1 MSDRFHPISM
11 RQLSRWVFSELA
23 KKDSIFGVPRSAFF
37 VPSPDDHFRTNKYGY
52 PMDNPFGVAAG
63 PHTQMAQNIVVAW
76 LNGARFIELK
86 TVQTLD
92 ELDVSKP
99 CIDCQDEGY
108 NVEWSQE
115 LKIHESFDEYL
126 RAWVLIH
133 ALHRKLGFRGDGP
146 GMIFNMSVGYD
157 YAGIRRPNVQW
168 YLDQMH
174 DASDHLDG
182 YVDIVAEDYPDVHD
196 VDIPTR
202 LSDTIT
208 LSTMHGCPP
217 DEIEKISKYLMR
229 ERVLHT
235 SVKSNPTLL
244 GPERVRE
251 ILHDDLGYVDVAVP
265 DEAFEHDLR
274 YDDAVAMFRRL
285 LRVAHSMGVT
295 FGVKLS
301 NTLEVLNF
309 REVFEETT
317 MYMSGRALHA
327 ITVNVANELNEEFN
341 GDLPISFAGGADAF
355 NVPALLRSG
364 MKSVTVCSDLLKSG
378 GYMRML
384 QYFETTDAAMD
395 LVGAMDLTD
404 FIARSAIRDPG
415 FSDFVSILSTTSF
428 SDTGLN
434 PDVDECESLAG
445 LLSGG
450 FEGSASEAI
459 RDWGVRRGLMEAEIG
474 QLGDEVV
481 KALAR
486 INLRTYASQ
495 VRQAWELKKGSFLRD
510 RSKTTRPLG
519 LFDCIE
525 APCEDECPVNQRVPE
540 YMRAVQEGDWDRAVE
555 VTRRDNPI
563 PTILGDVC
571 DHLCELT
578 CIRTHY
584 DEPLAI
590 RDIKRFIMQHETDPN
605 LIPQAPPNGIRVAI
619 IGAGPA
625 GISAAERLAMNGFS
639 VTMFEQHPYPGGMV
653 AGAIPEYR
661 LPRHEIDHDLK
672 ALEELGVEI
681 RYGQTAGKDFTI
693 SDLRGQG
700 YAHIIVSVGAQI
712 GKRLGLEGEDA
723 AGVIDALHF
732 LREAREG
739 HPVPV
744 GKRVAVIGAGDTA
757 MDCARTA
764 WRLGADE
771 VTVVYRRTIDQMP
784 ADREEVRALLEEG
797 IGVEELASPVDL
809 HIEGG
814 ALKGLVCVRN
824 EYRGD
829 RDGSGRKIP
838 HPIEGSEFEL
848 PFDMLILAISQDALI
863 DFFGEEMP
871 RLTDRGYLEVDP
883 LTLETSV
890 GGVFA
895 AGDVAGS
902 GPASIVKAAADGK
915 TVAAVIVTREG
926 GEVGPAPRVLP
937 DVSVVE
943 IQVRKAH
950 REYRVPITHV
960 PVADRRNFAISTFP
974 YTIEEA
980 RAEAARC
987 LDCDLYCS
995 ICVGVCPNMALMT
1008 YVSEPITMDLPVVT
1022 INDGASQVTDHTPFR
1037 VEQGYQIVV
1046 LTDFCNECGNC
1057 VTFCPTAGEPYRDK
1071 PRLYLNREDF
1081 LAETD
1086 NAFMLSESDGV
1097 PSMQGRF
1104 SGETH
1109 EIELNGSLAYRGT
1122 VGSARLDP
1130 NTFAVL
1136 DATGAEGSVFGFEEA
1151 ATMYAILRGLQDS
1164 MPQLPRIGGEDKGR
1178 IPPPQFVS

>member
-11 RQLSRWVFSELA
+11 RQLSHWIFSDLA
-23 KKDSIFGVPRSAFF
+23 ENDCVFGVPRSAFF
-37 VPSPDDHFRTNKYGY
+37 VPGPDDHFRTNNYGY

-92 ELDVSKP
+92 ELDVPKP

-133 ALHRKLGFRGDGP
+133 ALHRKLGFAGDGP

-174 DASDHLDG
+174 DASAYLDE
-182 YVDIVAEDYPDVHD
+182 YVDIVAEDCPEVRDI
-196 VDIPTR
+196 DIPAR

-229 ERVLHT
+229 ERALHT

-244 GPERVRE
+244 GPGKVRE
-251 ILHDDLGYVDVAVP
+251 ILHDDLGYVDVTVP

-274 YDDAVAMFRRL
+274 YEDAVAMFHRL

-309 REVFEETT
+309 REVFEEAT

-327 ITVNVANELNEEFN
+327 ITVNVANELNEEFK

-384 QYFETTDAAMD
+384 QYFETTDAAMG
-395 LVGAMDLTD
+395 LVGATDLAD

-415 FSDFVSILSTTSF
+415 FGDFASILSTTSF

-434 PDVDECESLAG
+434 PDMDECEALAAF
-445 LLSGG
+445 LSAG

-459 RDWGVRRGLMEAEIG
+459 RDWGVRRGLTETEVGEFA
-474 QLGDEVV
+474 DEVV

-486 INLRTYASQ
+486 INLRSYASQ
-495 VRQAWELKKGSFLRD
+495 VRRAFELKKSSFLRD
-510 RSKTTRPLG
+510 RSKTARPLG

-540 YMRAVQEGDWDRAVE
+540 YMRAVQDGDWARAVE
-555 VTRRDNPI
+555 VTRQDNPI
-563 PTILGDVC
+563 PTILGEVC

-590 RDIKRFIMQHETDPN
+590 RGIKRFIMKHETDPN
-605 LIPQAPPNGIRVAI
+605 LVPQAPPNGIRVAI
-619 IGAGPA
+619 IGTGPA

-639 VTMFEQHPYPGGMV
+639 VTMFEQHLYAGGMV

-661 LPRHEIDHDLK
+661 LPQPEIDHDLEV
-672 ALEELGVEI
+672 LDELGVEI
-681 RYGQTAGKDFTI
+681 RYGQTAGKDFTV
-693 SDLRGQG
+693 SDLREQG
-700 YAHIIVSVGAQI
+700 YAYIVVGVGAQI

-739 HPVPV
+739 HPVRV

-784 ADREEVRALLEEG
+784 ADREEVHALLEEG
-797 IGVEELASPVDL
+797 IGVVELASPVAL

-814 ALKGLVCVRN
+814 ALTGLVCVRN

-848 PFDMLILAISQDALI
+848 PFDMLILAISQHASI
-863 DFFGEEMP
+863 DFFGEEVP

-890 GGVFA
+890 PGIFA

-915 TVAAVIVTREG
+915 AVAAAIIAREG
-926 GEVGPAPRVLP
+926 GVVEPAPRVLP
-937 DVSVVE
+937 DIPVADL
-943 IQVRKAH
+943 QVRKAH
-950 REYRVPITHV
+950 REYRVPITHA
-960 PVADRRNFAISTFP
+960 PVAERKNFAVSTFP
-974 YTIEEA
+974 YTVEEA

-1008 YVSEPITMDLPVVT
+1008 YVSKPISVDLPVVT
-1022 INDGASQVTDHTPFR
+1022 INDGAHEVIDHTPFR
-1037 VEQGYQIVV
+1037 VEQDYQIAV

-1081 LAETD
+1081 LAETG
-1086 NAFMLSESDGV
+1086 NAFMLSERDGV
-1097 PSMQGRF
+1097 ASMQGRF

-1109 EIELNGSLAYRGT
+1109 EIELNDSLSYRGPG
-1122 VGSARLDP
+1122 VSARLDP
-1130 NTFAVL
+1130 GTFAVL
-1136 DATGAEGSVFGFEEA
+1136 DVTGSDGSVLRFEEVA
-1151 ATMYAILRGLQDS
+1151 IMYALLRGLQES
-1164 MPQLPRIGGEDKGR
+1164 MPQLPRFGAEDRGR
-1178 IPPPQFVS
+1178 IAPPQFAS

>member
-23 KKDSIFGVPRSAFF
+23 EDDNIFGFPRSAFF
-37 VPSPDDHFRTNKYGY
+37 VPSPEDRFRTSKYGY
-52 PMDNPFGVAAG
+52 TMDNPFGVAAG

-92 ELDVSKP
+92 ELDVPKP

-133 ALHRKLGFRGDGP
+133 ALHRKLGFPGDGP

-168 YLDQMH
+168 YLDQMN
-174 DASDHLDG
+174 DASGHLDD
-182 YVDIVAEDYPDVHD
+182 YVDIVAEDYREVRDI
-196 VDIPTR
+196 DIPAR

-217 DEIEKISKYLMR
+217 DEIEKISKYLMK
-229 ERVLHT
+229 ERSLHT
-235 SVKSNPTLL
+235 SVKANPTLL
-244 GPERVRE
+244 GPERLRE
-251 ILHDDLGYVDVAVP
+251 ILHDDLGYVEVAVP
-265 DEAFEHDLR
+265 DEAFGHDLR
-274 YDDAVAMFRRL
+274 YEDAVPMFRRL
-285 LRVAHSMGVT
+285 FHVARSAGVT

-309 REVFEETT
+309 KEVFEEAT

-327 ITVNVANELNEEFN
+327 ITVNVANELNEEFK
-341 GDLPISFAGGADAF
+341 GGLLISFAGGADAF
-355 NVPALLRSG
+355 NIPALLRSG

-384 QYFETTDAAMD
+384 QYFETTNAAMD
-395 LVGAMDLTD
+395 VVGAMDLGD
-404 FIARSAIRDPG
+404 FIARSAIREPG
-415 FSDFVSILSTTSF
+415 FGDFASILSTASF
-428 SDTGLN
+428 GDTGLN
-434 PDVDECESLAG
+434 PDRDECEALADF
-445 LLSGG
+445 LSAG
-450 FEGSASEAI
+450 FEGSAPVAI
-459 RDWGVRRGLMEAEIG
+459 RDWWMRRGLTETEAG
-474 QLGDEVV
+474 AFSDEVV

-486 INLRTYASQ
+486 VNLRSYADQ
-495 VRQAWELKKGSFLRD
+495 VRQAWELKKSSFFRE
-510 RSKTTRPLG
+510 RSKTTRLLG
-519 LFDCIE
+519 SFDCIE
-525 APCEDECPVNQRVPE
+525 APCEDECPVRQRVPE
-540 YMRAVQEGDWDRAVE
+540 YMRAVQEGDWARAVE
-555 VTRRDNPI
+555 VTREDNPI
-563 PTILGDVC
+563 PTILGQVC
-571 DHLCELT
+571 DHLCEHT
-578 CIRTHY
+578 CVRTHY

-590 RDIKRFIMQHETDPN
+590 RDIKRFIMKQETDPK
-605 LIPQAPPNGIRVAI
+605 LVPQAPPNGVRVAI

-625 GISAAERLAMNGFS
+625 GISAAERLAMRGFS
-639 VTMFEQHPYPGGMV
+639 VTIFEQHPYPGGMV

-661 LPRHEIDHDLK
+661 LPKHEIDHDIEVLDK
-672 ALEELGVEI
+672 LGVEV
-681 RYGQTAGKDFTI
+681 RYGQIAGKDFTI

-700 YAHIIVSVGAQI
+700 YTYIIVSVGAQI

-723 AGVIDALHF
+723 AGVVDALHF

-739 HPVPV
+739 HPMPV

-771 VTVVYRRTIDQMP
+771 VAVVYRRTMDQMP
-784 ADREEVRALLEEG
+784 ADREEVDALLEEG
-797 IGVEELASPVDL
+797 IGVEELASPVGL
-809 HIEGG
+809 HIEDG
-814 ALKGLVCVRN
+814 AVAGLVCVCN

-848 PFDMLILAISQDALI
+848 PFDMVILAISQHALI
-863 DFFGEEMP
+863 DFFGEEAP

-883 LTLETSV
+883 LTLETSAE
-890 GGVFA
+890 GVFA

-915 TVAAVIVTREG
+915 AVAAAIIAREG
-926 GEVGPAPRVLP
+926 GVPEPVLRELP
-937 DVSVVE
+937 DVDVAD
-943 IQVRKAH
+943 ILVRKAH
-950 REYRVPITHV
+950 RQYRVPITHV
-960 PVADRRNFAISTFP
+960 PVADRKNFAVSTFA
-974 YTIEEA
+974 YTVEEA

-1008 YVSEPITMDLPVVT
+1008 YASEPMAVDLPVVT
-1022 INDGASQVTDHTPFR
+1022 INDGAAQVTGHAPFR
-1037 VEQGYQIVV
+1037 VEQDYQIAV

-1057 VTFCPTAGEPYRDK
+1057 VTFCPTAGDPYRDK
-1071 PRLYLNREDF
+1071 PRLYLHRDDF

-1086 NAFMLSESDGV
+1086 NAFLLSESDGA

-1109 EIELNGSLAYRGT
+1109 EIGLNGSLTYRWPG
-1122 VGSARLDP
+1122 GSARLDP
-1130 NTFAVL
+1130 DTCAVL
-1136 DATGAEGSVFGFEEA
+1136 DVTAAEGSVLRFEAA
-1151 ATMYAILRGLQDS
+1151 ATMYAILRGLQGS
-1164 MPQLPRIGGEDKGR
+1164 MPQLLRTEGDDRGR
-1178 IPPPQFVS
+1178 IPPPQFAS